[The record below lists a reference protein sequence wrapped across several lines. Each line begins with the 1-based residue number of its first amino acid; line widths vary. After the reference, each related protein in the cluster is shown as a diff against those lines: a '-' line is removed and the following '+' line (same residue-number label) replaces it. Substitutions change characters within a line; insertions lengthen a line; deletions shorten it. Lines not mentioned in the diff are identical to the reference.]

1 MPGSA
6 IVDTVVADIVLDGF
20 DRITAKLYLQVR
32 NRATSKAGDWKF
44 LSAYDN
50 EDDAYNMGGDP
61 PVWRLVYIANN
72 GGLPAFGRGE
82 GVDVYA
88 KMSNNNVAYITSCT
102 VLAYY

>member
-1 MPGSA
+1 MKLRKILSA
-6 IVDTVVADIVLDGF
+6 RCAAAVLTAALPAVSAAEDG
-20 DRITAKLYLQVR
+20 AAVR
-32 NRATSKAGDWKF
+32 LLEPN
-44 LSAYDN
+44 AYDN